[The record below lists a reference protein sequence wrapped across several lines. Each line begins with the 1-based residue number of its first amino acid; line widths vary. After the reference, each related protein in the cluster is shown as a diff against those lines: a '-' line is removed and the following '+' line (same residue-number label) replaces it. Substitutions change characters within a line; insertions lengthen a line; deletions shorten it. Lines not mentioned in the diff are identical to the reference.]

1 MPEET
6 LRAKMQAVKEL
17 VEVFKIERL
26 VHLVMTAFS
35 LLMLFG
41 NAALLIYERKADIA
55 ELTMFF
61 GATGLITYSA
71 NRLLRMWDQA
81 LRVVAGK
88 NSDGDN

>member
-6 LRAKMQAVKEL
+6 LHSKMQAVKEL
-17 VEVFKIERL
+17 VEVFKMERL
-26 VHLVMTAFS
+26 VHLVTTTVS

-41 NAALLIYERKADIA
+41 SAASLMYERKADIS
-55 ELTMFF
+55 ELTMLF
-61 GATGLITYSA
+61 GASGLITYSA

-88 NSDGDN
+88 NPEGVE